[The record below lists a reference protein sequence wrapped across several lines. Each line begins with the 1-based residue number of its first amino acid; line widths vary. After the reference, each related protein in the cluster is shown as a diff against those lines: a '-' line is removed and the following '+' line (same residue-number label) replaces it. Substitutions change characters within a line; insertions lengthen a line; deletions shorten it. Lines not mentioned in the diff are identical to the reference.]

1 MTLIA
6 IDVGGT
12 SMKAALV
19 PAPSGPAPSSA
30 EAGAG
35 WEVLISETWPTDRAD
50 PVGGILDFAA
60 HMAAR
65 AEALGRPARAAG
77 IAVPGI
83 VDEASGTAV
92 RAANLGWRDVP
103 LLHLAEERLGVPVAV
118 GHDVRTGGLAEA
130 VLGAG
135 RDAGDFV
142 FIAIGT
148 GIAAAL
154 ILNGTTYP
162 GVSGWSGEVGHIVVR
177 PGGEDCACGNK
188 GCLETYA
195 SAASIAR
202 RYTTGH
208 AAVPVAASTQNGAAG
223 TAVTAVSA
231 AMSSA
236 PGIAVST
243 TSGTAVSATGSTP
256 GSTVGDADSTL
267 GSAASDASGTTGS
280 TRGGATGSTRG
291 GAMSSAASEAAGVTG
306 SASLTVDGTAS
317 GTTGNAGSSA
327 VNPGVSAGGSGGDG
341 AGLSSTEGTAPD
353 DESGLGTIRAEDVIA
368 RAGTDD
374 LAARIWSEA
383 LDCLADSLAATTLLL
398 DPGLFVLGG
407 GLAQAGPLLLEPL
420 RSRLAE
426 RLLFRPAPPLAVT
439 RLGDRAAVH
448 GAALLAARLL

>member
-19 PAPSGPAPSSA
+19 PAPPGPAGS
-30 EAGAG
+30 GAG
-35 WEVLISETWPTDRAD
+35 TGGDVLLAETWPTDRTD

-60 HMAAR
+60 HIAAR
-65 AEALGRPARAAG
+65 ADALGRPARAAG
-77 IAVPGI
+77 IAVPGL

-92 RAANLGWRDVP
+92 RAANLGWQDVP

-142 FIAIGT
+142 FVAIGT

-177 PGGEDCACGNK
+177 PGGEDCACGNR

-202 RYTTGH
+202 RYATRTPAALTPTGTPST
-208 AAVPVAASTQNGAAG
+208 AVNAAG
-223 TAVTAVSA
+223 SLTGGTLDGAGVGAGEGDAGSAVE
-231 AMSSA
+231 
-236 PGIAVST
+236 GD
-243 TSGTAVSATGSTP
+243 
-256 GSTVGDADSTL
+256 VGDAV
-267 GSAASDASGTTGS
+267 
-280 TRGGATGSTRG
+280 GG
-291 GAMSSAASEAAGVTG
+291 
-306 SASLTVDGTAS
+306 
-317 GTTGNAGSSA
+317 
-327 VNPGVSAGGSGGDG
+327 
-341 AGLSSTEGTAPD
+341 
-353 DESGLGTIRAEDVIA
+353 IRAEDVIA

-420 RSRLAE
+420 EARLAD

>member
-1 MTLIA
+1 VTLIA

-19 PAPSGPAPSSA
+19 PAPSGSAPSSA
-30 EAGAG
+30 GAGAG
-35 WEVLISETWPTDRAD
+35 GEVLLSETWPTDRAD

-103 LLHLAEERLGVPVAV
+103 LLHLAQERLGVPAAV

-142 FIAIGT
+142 FMAIGT

-208 AAVPVAASTQNGAAG
+208 AAVPAAVAGSTQNGAAG
-223 TAVTAVSA
+223 TAVSA
-231 AMSSA
+231 APSVA
-236 PGIAVST
+236 P
-243 TSGTAVSATGSTP
+243 GTAVSATGTTP
-256 GSTVGDADSTL
+256 GTTVADADSTL
-267 GSAASDASGTTGS
+267 GSAASDASS
-280 TRGGATGSTRG
+280 TRGGATGGTRAG
-291 GAMSSAASEAAGVTG
+291 TTSSAASDAGGVTR
-306 SASLTVDGTAS
+306 STSLTVDGTAS
-317 GTTGNAGSSA
+317 GTTANAGGSA
-327 VNPGVSAGGSGGDG
+327 GSAGGSGVDG
-341 AGLSSTEGTAPD
+341 AALSSADGTAPD
-353 DESGLGTIRAEDVIA
+353 DESGLSTIRAEDVIA

-420 RSRLAE
+420 EARLAD

>member
-19 PAPSGPAPSSA
+19 PAPPSPG
-30 EAGAG
+30 AGAG
-35 WEVLISETWPTDRAD
+35 GEVLISETWPTDRAD

-103 LLHLAEERLGVPVAV
+103 LLHLAQERLGVPVAV

-142 FIAIGT
+142 FMAIGT

-208 AAVPVAASTQNGAAG
+208 AAVPVAVAVAGSTHNGAA
-223 TAVTAVSA
+223 
-231 AMSSA
+231 
-236 PGIAVST
+236 
-243 TSGTAVSATGSTP
+243 GTAVSATGSTP
-256 GSTVGDADSTL
+256 GTTVRDADSTL
-267 GSAASDASGTTGS
+267 DSAASDASS
-280 TRGGATGSTRG
+280 TQGGATGGTRA
-291 GAMSSAASEAAGVTG
+291 GATSSAASDAGGVTG
-306 SASLTVDGTAS
+306 STSLTVDGTA
-317 GTTGNAGSSA
+317 GGAT
-327 VNPGVSAGGSGGDG
+327 VNPGGSASSAGGSRVDG
-341 AGLSSTEGTAPD
+341 TALSSTDGTVPD

-420 RSRLAE
+420 QSRLAE

>member
-19 PAPSGPAPSSA
+19 PAPSGTAPSGTAGSGV
-30 EAGAG
+30 GAG
-35 WEVLISETWPTDRAD
+35 GEVLLSESWPTDRTD

-83 VDEASGTAV
+83 VDEASGIAV

-103 LLHLAEERLGVPVAV
+103 LRHLAEERLGVPVAV

-142 FIAIGT
+142 FMAIGT

-202 RYTTGH
+202 RYSTGH
-208 AAVPVAASTQNGAAG
+208 AAVPAAHSTSNGAGG
-223 TAVTAVSA
+223 TAVDAATSTAAGSTMVNAPGTPASA
-231 AMSSA
+231 AGNA
-236 PGIAVST
+236 TG
-243 TSGTAVSATGSTP
+243 SATGS
-256 GSTVGDADSTL
+256 AA
-267 GSAASDASGTTGS
+267 GSAAGSAVGVASSTTGS
-280 TRGGATGSTRG
+280 GGAGGSEVH
-291 GAMSSAASEAAGVTG
+291 GARLGEA
-306 SASLTVDGTAS
+306 DGTA
-317 GTTGNAGSSA
+317 
-327 VNPGVSAGGSGGDG
+327 PGDEGG
-341 AGLSSTEGTAPD
+341 P
-353 DESGLGTIRAEDVIA
+353 GTIRAEDVIA

-420 RSRLAE
+420 QSRLAE
-426 RLLFRPAPPLAVT
+426 RLLFRTAPPLAVT

>member
-1 MTLIA
+1 MTLIGL
-6 IDVGGT
+6 DVGGT

-19 PAPSGPAPSSA
+19 SAP
-30 EAGAG
+30 AGAG
-35 WEVLISETWPTDRAD
+35 AGGDVLLAESCPTDRTD

-65 AEALGRPARAAG
+65 ADALGRPARAAG

-92 RAANLGWRDVP
+92 NSANLGWRDVP
-103 LLHLAEERLGVPVAV
+103 MRHLAAEHLGLPVAL

-142 FIAIGT
+142 FVAIGT

-154 ILNGTTYP
+154 ILNGSTYP

-177 PGGEDCACGNK
+177 PGGEDCACGNR

-202 RYTTGH
+202 RYTAH
-208 AAVPVAASTQNGAAG
+208 ATVPAGAPSPNG
-223 TAVTAVSA
+223 
-231 AMSSA
+231 
-236 PGIAVST
+236 
-243 TSGTAVSATGSTP
+243 
-256 GSTVGDADSTL
+256 
-267 GSAASDASGTTGS
+267 
-280 TRGGATGSTRG
+280 
-291 GAMSSAASEAAGVTG
+291 
-306 SASLTVDGTAS
+306 ASLT
-317 GTTGNAGSSA
+317 
-327 VNPGVSAGGSGGDG
+327 
-341 AGLSSTEGTAPD
+341 
-353 DESGLGTIRAEDVIA
+353 RAEDVIA
-368 RAGTDD
+368 RAATDEV
-374 LAARIWSEA
+374 AAQVWSEA

-407 GLAQAGPLLLEPL
+407 GLAQAGPALLDPLE
-420 RSRLAE
+420 SRLAD
-426 RLLFRPAPPLAVT
+426 RLKFRPAPPLAAT
-439 RLGDRAAVH
+439 KLGDQAAVH

>member
-1 MTLIA
+1 
-6 IDVGGT
+6 
-12 SMKAALV
+12 MKAALV
-19 PAPSGPAPSSA
+19 PAGTGAAPGETLLA
-30 EAGAG
+30 E
-35 WEVLISETWPTDRAD
+35 TRPTDRTD

-65 AEALGRPARAAG
+65 AAALGRPARAAG

-92 RAANLGWRDVP
+92 RAANLGWQDVP
-103 LLHLAEERLGVPVAV
+103 LLHLAQERLGVPVAV

-142 FIAIGT
+142 FMAIGT

-177 PGGEDCACGNK
+177 PGGEACACGNR

-202 RYTTGH
+202 RYTT
-208 AAVPVAASTQNGAAG
+208 AAGNPMPDPAGRLDGAAG
-223 TAVTAVSA
+223 GAKSAGMTSIAPNGAGAGGAHTESTARGARTEPTKESA
-231 AMSSA
+231 HAETA
-236 PGIAVST
+236 PGNV
-243 TSGTAVSATGSTP
+243 
-256 GSTVGDADSTL
+256 
-267 GSAASDASGTTGS
+267 
-280 TRGGATGSTRG
+280 
-291 GAMSSAASEAAGVTG
+291 
-306 SASLTVDGTAS
+306 
-317 GTTGNAGSSA
+317 
-327 VNPGVSAGGSGGDG
+327 
-341 AGLSSTEGTAPD
+341 
-353 DESGLGTIRAEDVIA
+353 RAEDVIA
-368 RAGTDD
+368 RAGTED
-374 LAARIWSEA
+374 LAARVWSEA

-407 GLAQAGPLLLEPL
+407 GLAQAGALLLEPL
-420 RSRLAE
+420 ESRLAD

>member
-19 PAPSGPAPSSA
+19 PAPSGPAGSG
-30 EAGAG
+30 AGAG
-35 WEVLISETWPTDRAD
+35 GEVLLSETWPTDRTD

-60 HMAAR
+60 HIAAR
-65 AEALGRPARAAG
+65 ADALGRPARAAG

-142 FIAIGT
+142 FMAIGT

-208 AAVPVAASTQNGAAG
+208 AAVLAAESTPNGAAG
-223 TAVTAVSA
+223 T
-231 AMSSA
+231 
-236 PGIAVST
+236 
-243 TSGTAVSATGSTP
+243 
-256 GSTVGDADSTL
+256 TVG
-267 GSAASDASGTTGS
+267 AATS
-280 TRGGATGSTRG
+280 
-291 GAMSSAASEAAGVTG
+291 
-306 SASLTVDGTAS
+306 TAS
-317 GTTGNAGSSA
+317 GTT
-327 VNPGVSAGGSGGDG
+327 VSTAGG
-341 AGLSSTEGTAPD
+341 APGTAV
-353 DESGLGTIRAEDVIA
+353 DESGLDTIRAEDVIA

-374 LAARIWSEA
+374 LATRIWSEA

-407 GLAQAGPLLLEPL
+407 GLAQAGALLLEPL
-420 RSRLAE
+420 QSRLAE

>member
-19 PAPSGPAPSSA
+19 PAPSGSAPSSA
-30 EAGAG
+30 GAGAG
-35 WEVLISETWPTDRAD
+35 GEVLISETWPTDRAD

-103 LLHLAEERLGVPVAV
+103 LLHLAQERLGVPVAV

-142 FIAIGT
+142 FMAIGT

-208 AAVPVAASTQNGAAG
+208 AAVPVTVAGSTQNGAAG
-223 TAVTAVSA
+223 TAGSA
-231 AMSSA
+231 ATSTA
-236 PGIAVST
+236 P
-243 TSGTAVSATGSTP
+243 GTAVSGTGTTP
-256 GSTVGDADSTL
+256 GTTVADADSTL
-267 GSAASDASGTTGS
+267 GSAASDASNTTGS
-280 TRGGATGSTRG
+280 TRGGATGGTRA
-291 GAMSSAASEAAGVTG
+291 GATSSAASDAGGVTG
-306 SASLTVDGTAS
+306 STSLTVDGTAI
-317 GTTGNAGSSA
+317 GTTANAGSSA
-327 VNPGVSAGGSGGDG
+327 GSAGGSGVDG
-341 AGLSSTEGTAPD
+341 AALSSADGTAPD

-420 RSRLAE
+420 QSRLAE

>member
-19 PAPSGPAPSSA
+19 PAPSGA
-30 EAGAG
+30 AGSGAATG
-35 WEVLISETWPTDRAD
+35 ADVLLAETWPTDRTD

-65 AEALGRPARAAG
+65 AGALGRPARAAG

-92 RAANLGWRDVP
+92 RAANLGWQDVP

-142 FIAIGT
+142 FMAIGT

-162 GVSGWSGEVGHIVVR
+162 GVSGWSGEVGHVVVR

-202 RYTTGH
+202 HYTTR
-208 AAVPVAASTQNGAAG
+208 AAALTPTGGSGTVASAAGSTLGAAG
-223 TAVTAVSA
+223 ALDGA
-231 AMSSA
+231 
-236 PGIAVST
+236 
-243 TSGTAVSATGSTP
+243 
-256 GSTVGDADSTL
+256 ADST
-267 GSAASDASGTTGS
+267 AA
-280 TRGGATGSTRG
+280 
-291 GAMSSAASEAAGVTG
+291 
-306 SASLTVDGTAS
+306 L
-317 GTTGNAGSSA
+317 
-327 VNPGVSAGGSGGDG
+327 DG
-341 AGLSSTEGTAPD
+341 AGGGVGGD
-353 DESGLGTIRAEDVIA
+353 VGGVRAEDVIA
-368 RAGTDD
+368 RASTDD

-420 RSRLAE
+420 EARLAD

>member
-12 SMKAALV
+12 SMKSALV
-19 PAPSGPAPSSA
+19 PAPSGSGPSAGVGS
-30 EAGAG
+30 GAG
-35 WEVLISETWPTDRAD
+35 GEVLLSETWPTDRTD

-65 AEALGRPARAAG
+65 AETLGRPARAAG

-92 RAANLGWRDVP
+92 RAANLGWQDVP

-142 FIAIGT
+142 FMAIGT

-208 AAVPVAASTQNGAAG
+208 AAVPAARSTPNGAVGAAAG
-223 TAVTAVSA
+223 T
-231 AMSSA
+231 
-236 PGIAVST
+236 T
-243 TSGTAVSATGSTP
+243 TSTAA
-256 GSTVGDADSTL
+256 GSTVGTAPGTTASTA
-267 GSAASDASGTTGS
+267 GSATAGTAGSAVGDASSTMGS
-280 TRGGATGSTRG
+280 TAGDGGA
-291 GAMSSAASEAAGVTG
+291 
-306 SASLTVDGTAS
+306 
-317 GTTGNAGSSA
+317 GN
-327 VNPGVSAGGSGGDG
+327 SAGGSEVYG
-341 AGLSSTEGTAPD
+341 ARLGESHATAPD
-353 DESGLGTIRAEDVIA
+353 DEGGAGTIHAEDVIA

-420 RSRLAE
+420 QSRLAE

>member
-19 PAPSGPAPSSA
+19 PAPSGSAPSSA
-30 EAGAG
+30 GAGAG
-35 WEVLISETWPTDRAD
+35 GEVLISETWPTDRAD

-103 LLHLAEERLGVPVAV
+103 LLHLAQERLGVPVAV

-142 FIAIGT
+142 FMAIGT

-154 ILNGTTYP
+154 ILKGTTYP

-208 AAVPVAASTQNGAAG
+208 AAVPVAVAGSTQNGAAG
-223 TAVTAVSA
+223 TAVNAATSTA
-231 AMSSA
+231 
-236 PGIAVST
+236 P
-243 TSGTAVSATGSTP
+243 GTAVSGTGSIP
-256 GSTVGDADSTL
+256 GTTVGDADSTL
-267 GSAASDASGTTGS
+267 GSAASDASNTTGSTRGGTTGS
-280 TRGGATGSTRG
+280 TRGGTT
-291 GAMSSAASEAAGVTG
+291 SSAASDAAGVTR
-306 SASLTVDGTAS
+306 STSLTVDGTAS
-317 GTTGNAGSSA
+317 GSAGSA
-327 VNPGVSAGGSGGDG
+327 GNAGGSGVDG
-341 AGLSSTEGTAPD
+341 AALSSADGTAPD

-368 RAGTDD
+368 RAGNDD

-420 RSRLAE
+420 QSRLAE